1 MLSNLENKHII
12 PVLYKDP
19 SQSVEVARSLG
30 IDTAKLPKHVAFIMD
45 GNGRW
50 AKRRGEK
57 RTFGHRSGVK
67 VVKELVKSFRYL
79 NIPVMTI
86 YAFSTENWNRSPEEV
101 DFLMHLFE
109 DSIIKQCKEL
119 KANNVRVRFIGRVDE
134 LRPNLLEKIRW
145 IENETKEQTGLIL
158 NVAANYGGRNEIIDA
173 VTKIVDDVEKGKIAK
188 ENINEKLFENYLYT
202 ANLPD
207 PDLIIRTSGELRI
220 SNYLL
225 WQIAYSEIWVTKT
238 CWPEF
243 TVPEFLQA
251 IFDFQNRDRKF
262 GKEE

>member
-1 MLSNLENKHII
+1 LINTKNKYIA
-12 PVLYKDP
+12 PVLYKEA
-19 SQSVEVARSLG
+19 SQSVE
-30 IDTAKLPKHVAFIMD
+30 TAKSIGVDLKKLPRHVAFIMD

-57 RTFGHRSGVK
+57 RTYGHRSGVK
-67 VVKELVKSFRYL
+67 VVKELVKAFRYL

-109 DSIIKQCKEL
+109 DSIIKQCNEL
-119 KANNVRVRFIGRVDE
+119 KENNVRVRFIGRVDE
-134 LRPNLLEKIRW
+134 LRPNLIEKIRW
-145 IENETKEQTGLIL
+145 IENETREKSGLIL

-173 VTKIVDDVEKGKIAK
+173 VTKIVGDVEQGRITK
-188 ENINEKLFENYLYT
+188 ENISEKLFESYLYT
-202 ANLPD
+202 ADLPD

-243 TVPEFLQA
+243 TVPEFLQS
-251 IFDFQNRDRKF
+251 IYDFQNRERKF
-262 GKEE
+262 GKEK